1 MAAPRM
7 PAFDPFDVA
16 ESNASMLPEPFASQ
30 AKKRH
35 NRRLGDHVGL
45 TNFGVNLTRIEPG
58 GLSSQRHSHLK
69 QDEFVW
75 VLEGDVVLVTDAG
88 RQTLEAGSCVG
99 FPHGTGDAHHFL
111 NEGREDVL
119 LLVVGDRTP
128 DEVASYPDV
137 DLAGRM
143 DANGRYSFTH
153 KDGSS
158 Y

>member
-1 MAAPRM
+1 MAAPHM

-16 ESNASMLPEPFASQ
+16 ESNASMLPEPFASM
-30 AKKRH
+30 AKTRH
-35 NRRLGDHVGL
+35 NRRLGDYAGL

-58 GLSSQRHSHLK
+58 GLSSQRHSHLM

-88 RQTLEAGSCVG
+88 RQTLKAGTCVG
-99 FPHGTGDAHHFL
+99 FPKGTGDAHHFL
-111 NEGREDVL
+111 NEGGEDVL

-128 DEVASYPDV
+128 GEIASYPDV

-143 DANGRYSFTH
+143 DATGRYTFTH